1 MHTERWYAG
10 NAKARNVVTAMRTRE
25 RSPAGPASGNVTRGP
40 RLGTSGIDAP
50 RLRYRAL
57 MKRSLPWLSSLLAG
71 VLLFT
76 PTYGIGLAISPLT
89 LIGSTIALSPLAR
102 ATRAVRIGAAVNL
115 LVLVA
120 GLSLLTAIWVTTAGA
135 AGLFL
140 FAIA

>member
-1 MHTERWYAG
+1 
-10 NAKARNVVTAMRTRE
+10 
-25 RSPAGPASGNVTRGP
+25 
-40 RLGTSGIDAP
+40 
-50 RLRYRAL
+50 

>member
-1 MHTERWYAG
+1 
-10 NAKARNVVTAMRTRE
+10 
-25 RSPAGPASGNVTRGP
+25 
-40 RLGTSGIDAP
+40 
-50 RLRYRAL
+50 

-89 LIGSTIALSPLAR
+89 LIGSTLALSPLAR
-102 ATRAVRIGAAVNL
+102 ATRVVRIGAAVNL

-120 GLSLLTAIWVTTAGA
+120 GLSLLTASWVTTAGP

-140 FAIA
+140 FAIAWALLIVIFLISYLALSQPGRHQSGPSGTSARAA

>member
-1 MHTERWYAG
+1 MGQCAG
-10 NAKARNVVTAMRTRE
+10 MSPESAGVKFAARKRADTDPF
-25 RSPAGPASGNVTRGP
+25 S
-40 RLGTSGIDAP
+40 
-50 RLRYRAL
+50 RAL

-115 LVLVA
+115 LVLVSD
-120 GLSLLTAIWVTTAGA
+120 LSLLTAI
-135 AGLFL
+135 
-140 FAIA
+140 